1 VGSGCVVLLVCAE
14 QARQRETVNPL
25 KEKILRL
32 VRQTGPITLAQY
44 MQMALLDPEHGYY
57 VKRDPLGRDFITAP
71 EISQIFGELIGLFF
85 VQAWEDRG
93 RPGRFRLVELGPG
106 RGTLMADALRAAG
119 KVRPDFVAAAQIV
132 LVEMS
137 PSLRAIQ
144 ARTLENHEVQWAA
157 TLGEVPNDAPLFL
170 VANEFFDALPAR
182 QFIRSTQGWHERLV
196 SADGEALVFA
206 ATPDTVPQA
215 FISAPL
221 RDASVGAVFETSPA
235 SQSLAQEIGQRIARQ
250 DGLALIIDYGHAMS
264 ALGDTFQAVKA
275 HAYADPLAE
284 PGDADLTFHVDFA
297 ALSQAARSE
306 KAYVFGPIGQ
316 GEFLDALGIRL
327 RAERLKR
334 AAPERSAEVD
344 AAIDRLTNP
353 AQMGTLF
360 KAMAICEAPS
370 PGVPG
375 FPC

>member
-1 VGSGCVVLLVCAE
+1 VGGGGVVLLVCA
-14 QARQRETVNPL
+14 QPAHARQRETVNPL

-71 EISQIFGELIGLFF
+71 EVSQIFGELIGLFF

-93 RPGRFRLVELGPG
+93 RPQLFHFVELGPG

-119 KVRPDFVAAAQIV
+119 KVRPDFIAAAQIV

-137 PSLRAIQ
+137 PALRAVQ
-144 ARTLENHEVQWAA
+144 SRALQDHAVQWAA

-182 QFIRSTQGWHERLV
+182 QFIRSAQGWHERMVVEHEGRLV
-196 SADGEALVFA
+196 LALAPEAVPERLASFPTA
-206 ATPDTVPQA
+206 AP
-215 FISAPL
+215 
-221 RDASVGAVFETSPA
+221 GAVFEI
-235 SQSLAQEIGQRIARQ
+235 QEGARAIVAEIAARIMSRS
-250 DGLALIIDYGHAMS
+250 GVCLVVDYGHAGG
-264 ALGDTFQAVKA
+264 LGDTFQAVKA
-275 HAYADPLAE
+275 HAFTNPLE
-284 PGDADLTFHVDFA
+284 NPGEADLTVHVDFA
-297 ALSQAARSE
+297 ALSQEAHRAN
-306 KAYVFGPIGQ
+306 AHVFGPIGQ
-316 GEFLDALGIRL
+316 RQFLDALGIGL

-334 AAPERSAEVD
+334 AAPQRSDEID